1 MSLNKQL
8 TIIAV
13 IYIVFLFLIN
23 DIYGEPTITP
33 EDYKSTYNTDH
44 VFATDSTIL
53 QVIYENEYIYC
64 KKLFRKDNYFYFYR
78 NDGTK
83 GFIFLSYNES
93 NKIII
98 NEIPCGKDC
107 IYK

>member
-1 MSLNKQL
+1 MSLNTQL
-8 TIIAV
+8 TILAA
-13 IYIVFLFLIN
+13 IYISLLFAVN
-23 DIYGEPTITP
+23 EIYGEPTITP
-33 EDYKSTYNTDH
+33 EDYKSTYNVDH
-44 VFATDSTIL
+44 IFATDSTIL
-53 QVIYENEYIYC
+53 QVIYEGEYIYC
-64 KKLFRKDNYFYFYR
+64 TKLFKKDNMIYFYR

-83 GFIFLSYNES
+83 GFIFLSYSES